1 MKRELRSLTTEDRE
15 AFLDAAI
22 AIWENRQEAG
32 EAKYGSKFTSVD
44 TLVAVH
50 SLASN
55 DIMCDGFHEGS
66 GFITHHLALTNTFE
80 AALRS
85 VNPAV
90 TLPYWDFTIEGEAIR
105 YGRHS
110 RHGYNLLKENYYF
123 IILHTFKFM
132 LN

>member
-1 MKRELRSLTTEDRE
+1 MKRELRTLNTEDRE

-22 AIWENRQEAG
+22 EIWNNRQEAG
-32 EAKYGSKFTSVD
+32 VVKYGSKFTSVD

-105 YGRHS
+105 YGYGRPRYES
-110 RHGYNLLKENYYF
+110 ELSVTCF
-123 IILHTFKFM
+123 
-132 LN
+132 